1 MLLPNIIGRYFAA
14 MESKLKKLTLD
25 SRIPAAHPKAERKS
39 KAPVVDSWEEEDLS
53 DSDSG
58 PEDASNAD
66 QSSIPNAPP
75 PTPILPSH
83 RPTWDNSR
91 GFPSDRPQAAR
102 DRDEGRRPEKSTA
115 TASRM
120 IAAGLGV
127 KAPKKTE
134 EQRAY
139 DRVAKEQ
146 ELKRRNREKEA
157 VTKEKEEAERA
168 KNAVWDN

>member
-1 MLLPNIIGRYFAA
+1 MNIIGQYFAA

-25 SRIPAAHPKAERKS
+25 SSAPAAHPKAERKN
-39 KAPVVDSWEEEDLS
+39 KTPVVDSWEEEDLS
-53 DSDSG
+53 DSDDGADSS
-58 PEDASNAD
+58 SNAD

-75 PTPILPSH
+75 PTPIISSH
-83 RPTWDNSR
+83 RPVWDNSR
-91 GFPSDRPQAAR
+91 GFPSDRSQSAR

-115 TASRM
+115 AASRM

-146 ELKRRNREKEA
+146 EMKRRNREKEA
-157 VTKEKEEAERA
+157 VMKEKEEAERA
-168 KNAVWDN
+168 KNAVWDS